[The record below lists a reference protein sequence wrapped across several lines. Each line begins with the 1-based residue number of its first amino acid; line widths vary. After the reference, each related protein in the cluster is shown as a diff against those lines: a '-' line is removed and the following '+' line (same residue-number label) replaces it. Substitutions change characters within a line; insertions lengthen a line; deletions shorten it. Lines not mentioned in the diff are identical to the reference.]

1 MYLLLLMPLA
11 NGTFETLID
20 ATNQQMRSILEGTYQ
35 DVFKNISGS
44 DEGFHIDDTK
54 DDEQVFTTMQ
64 EYYQQCMNESAIDAL
79 GPTPIYSDLALI
91 ENKLF
96 PVNDSTALFSNNANK
111 SMIDTL
117 TLLQRS
123 AVTALVNPFIFG
135 DDKNPGMTSIWLDQP
150 TFTLPSKEYYANA
163 DVLELLRS
171 SLNEVIY
178 QVIGDFNNGTA
189 HDGDLRAAESNRTGF
204 IRWSQEKVQG
214 AVNRSIEFETK
225 LANISLPR

>member
-1 MYLLLLMPLA
+1 MCSLLSMSLA
-11 NGTFETLID
+11 NGTFEVLID
-20 ATNQQMRSILEGTYQ
+20 ATNQQMRSILEGAYQ

-44 DEGFHIDDTK
+44 DEGFHIDNTK
-54 DDEQVFTTMQ
+54 EDEKVFTTMQ
-64 EYYQQCMNESAIDAL
+64 EYYQQCMNESAIDAF

-96 PVNDSTALFSNNANK
+96 PVNDSATLFSSNANK
-111 SMIDTL
+111 SMIDIL
-117 TLLQRS
+117 TLLQRN

-150 TFTLPSKEYYANA
+150 SFTLPSKEYYANA

-171 SLNEVIY
+171 SLNEVLY
-178 QVIGDFNNGTA
+178 KVIGDYTLGTSQ
-189 HDGDLRAAESNRTGF
+189 DSVRAAESNRTGF
-204 IRWSQEKVQG
+204 IRWNQEKVQA
-214 AVNRSIEFETK
+214 AVNRSIDFETK